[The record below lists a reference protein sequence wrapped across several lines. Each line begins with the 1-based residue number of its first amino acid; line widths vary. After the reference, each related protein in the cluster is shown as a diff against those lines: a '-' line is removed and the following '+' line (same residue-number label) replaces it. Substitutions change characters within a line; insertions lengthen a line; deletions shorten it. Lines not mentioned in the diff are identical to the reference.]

1 MDGSLDETRVIVVD
15 DEVEVAEVL
24 AELLSFNGYRVQT
37 AADGE
42 AALTLAATFQPH
54 CMLLDIRMK
63 GMGGL
68 ELTRRMR
75 ADYGDDVVLIAI
87 SGAGSDSPDTRE
99 AFALV
104 DHFLLKPL
112 DIAELERILPPMHA

>member
-1 MDGSLDETRVIVVD
+1 MDGSLDDTRVIVVD
-15 DEVEVAEVL
+15 DELEL
-24 AELLSFNGYRVQT
+24 AELLAEVLQSNGYRVKT

-42 AALTLAATFQPH
+42 AALTLAAEFRPH
-54 CMLLDIRMK
+54 CMLLDIRMS

-75 ADYGDDVVLIAI
+75 AEYGDDVVLIAI
-87 SGAGSDSPDTRE
+87 SGSSASLPETRE

-104 DHFLLKPL
+104 DHFLPKPL
-112 DIAELERILPPMHA
+112 DIQELEKILPPVHD